1 MEVTINGPYK
11 MHEFHSKVIA
21 VLKNKRWMRNIKQN
35 NLPRYEQ
42 FDTLGE
48 RMAIEIYRFVEMAKN
63 NVFLSQGS
71 GPTHINWNGV

>member
-1 MEVTINGPYK
+1 MDYQLLIQSNFNDKPDMEVTINGPYK
-11 MHEFHSKVIA
+11 MREFHSKVIA

-48 RMAIEIYRFVEMAKN
+48 
-63 NVFLSQGS
+63 
-71 GPTHINWNGV
+71 